1 MNLVIKEIVVNKAIF
16 IMLFIAFVLTIW
28 PILIAMSTK
37 DYYDERFYD
46 SKNGYFNY
54 YYSVQLT
61 NMGEFNFKQFQTLV
75 ESDFKNESV
84 ITNDIRTTIP
94 GIGRV
99 TMNGLLNKKWSP
111 PLLKGSQMEQHE
123 ENSVIVGKKIYKNT
137 ETIKLFNKEYTVKG
151 VAGVNTEYEYDMK
164 IYVSLHDM
172 PDEVKQKIQ
181 NEKTFQMIV
190 RSNENPKEEIETFIQ
205 HLKQNNKDINAK
217 VISEKENYEKEKNSS
232 EAVEELLSFPYRIF
246 CIALITSLIVSYFW
260 IYTKKKSL
268 SLRKA
273 LGASNINLFIFIF
286 SQLFL
291 CAIAASACAIC
302 IQWIFKTLS
311 ENILEF
317 TSYSISLQSTH
328 IVMCVF
334 LSLIIAFILSVIPFV
349 YVLKSEPA
357 KALKE

>member
-75 ESDFKNESV
+75 ESDFKNASV

-99 TMNGLLNKKWSP
+99 TMNGLLNKNWSP
-111 PLLKGSQMEQHE
+111 PLLKGSQIEQHE

-151 VAGVNTEYEYDMK
+151 VAGVNTEYEYNMK
-164 IYVSLHDM
+164 IYVSLNDM
-172 PDEVKQKIQ
+172 PDEVKQVIQ

-205 HLKQNNKDINAK
+205 HLKQNNTDIKAK
-217 VISEKENYEKEKNSS
+217 VISEKENYEKEKNTSK
-232 EAVEELLSFPYRIF
+232 AVKELLSFPFRLF
-246 CIALITSLIVSYFW
+246 CIAFITSIIVSYYW
-260 IYTKKKSL
+260 IYTKKKNL

-273 LGASNINLFIFIF
+273 LGASNVNLFIFIF

-291 CAIAASACAIC
+291 CAIAASTCAIC
-302 IQWIFKTLS
+302 IQWIFSTLS
-311 ENILEF
+311 GNILEF

-334 LSLIIAFILSVIPFV
+334 LSLTIAFILSVIPFV
-349 YVLKSEPA
+349 YVIKSEPA